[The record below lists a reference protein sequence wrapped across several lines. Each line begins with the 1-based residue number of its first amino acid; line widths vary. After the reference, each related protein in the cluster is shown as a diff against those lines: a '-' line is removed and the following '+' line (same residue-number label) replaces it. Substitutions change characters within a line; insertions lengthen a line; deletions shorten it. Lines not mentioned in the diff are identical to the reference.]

1 MYVELF
7 LFIWVFLFIALLYV
21 LCYIWCFYY
30 KKQNIVTTDLQDIPV
45 AIGEKVDHELESL
58 AVIIA

>member
-7 LFIWVFLFIALLYV
+7 LFICVFLFIGLFYA
-21 LCYIWCFYY
+21 LCYIWCFYN
-30 KKQNIVTTDLQDIPV
+30 KEQNIVTTNLHDIPI

-58 AVIIA
+58 AVIIT